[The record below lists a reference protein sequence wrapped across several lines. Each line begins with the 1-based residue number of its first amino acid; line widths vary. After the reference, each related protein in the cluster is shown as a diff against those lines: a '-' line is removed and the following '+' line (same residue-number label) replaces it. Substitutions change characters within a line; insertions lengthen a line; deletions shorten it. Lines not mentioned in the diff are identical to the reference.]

1 MRSSGLKVLVTGASG
16 FVGVNLVRWYAA
28 AGHDVHAVDLAEP
41 STMARWFLAE
51 VQERIRTVT
60 SDLRDPA
67 WGQVMGAPSDFDL
80 IIHCAAVT
88 PLTPHQESSRAI
100 EAIDV
105 NVGGTARLMS
115 WASVSPGTRVIHISS
130 GSVYGPR
137 TGAPVPE
144 TAPQR
149 PHSIYA
155 ITKAASEAVALRLG
169 SLFDIAVA
177 AVRLAQPYGMMERAT
192 TSRPLLSPIH
202 DWCIAGLSEEPLR
215 VAGLRFGRDYSAI
228 TDITEGVLKLSLL
241 RRWDHRVYNLGS
253 GKNIRLGRV
262 LQIVRSHFPG
272 SMVGP
277 GVPYLDRETAR
288 PPLAIERI
296 VRETGWRPVVG
307 IEDGIE
313 DYIRWLRAARAFGA
327 SGDDRGG
334 TRDWA
339 V

>member
-1 MRSSGLKVLVTGASG
+1 LKVLVTGASG
-16 FVGVNLVRWYAA
+16 FVGINLVRQYAA
-28 AGHDVHAVDLAEP
+28 AGHDVDALDLVPP
-41 STMARWFLAE
+41 SSMARWFLAD
-51 VQERIRTVT
+51 VQKRIRTVT

-67 WGQVMGAPSDFDL
+67 WGQALGAPHGFDL
-80 IIHCAAVT
+80 IIHGAAIT
-88 PLTPHQESSRAI
+88 PLTPDQETSRAV
-100 EAIDV
+100 EAIDI

-115 WASVSPGTRVIHISS
+115 WASVSPRTRVIHISS

-149 PHSIYA
+149 PQSIYA

-169 SLFDIAVA
+169 SLFGIAVA

-192 TSRPLLSPIH
+192 TGRPLLSPIH
-202 DWCIAGLSEEPLR
+202 DWCIAGLAGKPFR
-215 VAGLRFGRDYSAI
+215 VAGLRFGRDYTAI
-228 TDITEGVLKLSLL
+228 TDITEGVLQLSLL

-253 GKNIRLGRV
+253 GKNVPLGRV
-262 LQIVRSHFPG
+262 LEIARSHFPG
-272 SMVGP
+272 SMTEP

-288 PPLAIERI
+288 APLAIERI
-296 VRETGWRPVVG
+296 VKETGWRPVVG

-313 DYIRWLRAARAFGA
+313 DYVRWLRAARAFGA